1 MTRLASL
8 TLVLC
13 TAGSLSAQSAYP
25 VGSLVV
31 AWPNPVGVGS
41 PVLDAMVH
49 YPAMATG
56 YAAPVRPR
64 AGGYPVVVF
73 LHGYDKI
80 GFDYHDLGVAW
91 ASAGFSVVMLNTAR
105 VDLTLLSQDAQVM
118 PAAITAANA
127 EPTSPL
133 VGMFATQRFGLAGHS
148 MGGAA
153 CAMAQAGSAVYRAC
167 FALSPVDPGLAGP
180 YAGHVTVPFG
190 IVVGQGDFVTSMQA
204 HAVPYFNSLGT
215 ADGLKFLYLMNQ
227 DCSHSNIAGLDQV
240 PSAEVFPRV
249 LDLGIGF
256 FRHFLGGDPLAMD
269 RCIGDVAQAEPR
281 MVSITQRV
289 AEPQIWISDQLR
301 VGDRTRISVACE
313 PGFGGVLVAL
323 GRSAGLPTPF
333 GTLLLDPASVS
344 LLSVGMASAGSR
356 VDTMFEVPAD
366 PELIGFSLAFQA
378 LGDMLLSPVAFGSAI
393 SVEVGS

>member
-8 TLVLC
+8 LLVLC
-13 TAGSLSAQSAYP
+13 ATGSLSAQAASP
-25 VGSLVV
+25 VGSLLV

-80 GFDYHDLGVAW
+80 GLDYNELGIGW
-91 ASAGFSVVMLNTAR
+91 AAAGFAVVMLNTAR
-105 VDLTLLSQDAQVM
+105 VDLTLLSLDAQAM
-118 PAAITAANA
+118 PAAISAANV

-133 VGMFATQRFGLAGHS
+133 AGMFATLRIGLAGHS

-167 FALSPVDPGLAGP
+167 LALSPVDVGLAGP
-180 YAGHVTVPFG
+180 YAGQVTVPFG
-190 IVVGQGDFVTSMQA
+190 IVVGQGDFVTSLQA
-204 HAVPYFNSLGT
+204 HALPYFNSLGT
-215 ADGLKFLYLMNQ
+215 ADGLKFIYLMNQ

-249 LDLGIGF
+249 IDLGIGF
-256 FRHFLGGDPLAMD
+256 FRHFLGEDPLAMD

-289 AEPQIWISDQLR
+289 AEPQIWISDPLR
-301 VGDRTRISVACE
+301 IGDRTRISVACE

-323 GRSAGLPTPF
+323 DRGPGLSTPF
-333 GTLLLDPASVS
+333 GTLLLDPASTS
-344 LLSVGMASAGSR
+344 LLSVGIASAGSR
-356 VDTMFEVPAD
+356 VDTMLQVPAD
-366 PELIGFSLAFQA
+366 PDLIGFSVSFQA
-378 LGDMLLSPVAFGSAI
+378 LGDLVTSPVAFGSAI
-393 SVEVGS
+393 TLEVGS